1 MKIQLLVIGKTDENY
16 LQIGIADYVT
26 RICKY
31 LPFEL
36 LVLPDLK
43 QRKSLSIAQQKILE
57 GEKILSV
64 ISNADYLVLLDEGGT
79 LFDSPG
85 FASQIQKQINSG
97 LKKLIFVV
105 GGPYGF
111 SKEVYERSNSSVS
124 LSSMTFPH
132 QLVRLIFL
140 EQLYRA
146 MTILRNEPYHH
157 D

>member
-1 MKIQLLVIGKTDENY
+1 MIGKTDESY
-16 LQIGIADYVT
+16 LQEGIAVYIT
-26 RICKY
+26 RIGKY
-31 LPFEL
+31 LPFEM

-43 QRKSLSIAQQKILE
+43 QRKTLSIDQQKQME

-64 ISNADYLVLLDEGGT
+64 ISATDHLVLLDENGKH
-79 LFDSPG
+79 FNSRS
-85 FASQIQKQINSG
+85 FALYVQKHMNAG

-111 SKEVYERSNSSVS
+111 SEEVYQRANGKLS
-124 LSSMTFPH
+124 LSAMTFSH
-132 QLVRLIFL
+132 QMVRLVFT

-157 D
+157 E

>member
-1 MKIQLLVIGKTDENY
+1 MIGKTDESY
-16 LQIGIADYVT
+16 LQEGIAEYIA
-26 RICKY
+26 RIGKY
-31 LPFEL
+31 LPFEM
-36 LVLPDLK
+36 LVLPDIK
-43 QRKSLSIAQQKILE
+43 QRKTFNIAQQKQME

-64 ISNADYLVLLDEGGT
+64 ISSADHLVLLDENGKQ
-79 LFDSPG
+79 FNSRS
-85 FASQIQKQINSG
+85 FALHVQKHMNAG

-111 SKEVYERSNSSVS
+111 SDEVYQRANGKLS
-124 LSSMTFPH
+124 LSAMTFSH
-132 QLVRLIFL
+132 QMVRLVFT